1 MPFPILPQIAKG
13 RSNTLIFNE
22 SGIWKTDSNSDFLG
36 RLVNS
41 LSEGETLDDVGNIDS
56 IPDIWAKPLLFKM
69 ALFDIND
76 TKEFVKGLH
85 DFVTGEW
92 RALLAMFALKEMRHL
107 NLTIEHIDLEYDP
120 NPLAKVFKSL
130 APQES
135 IDGSKDAWV
144 KGIYVISFNEKPI
157 AIISPVTL
165 VAPSADYT
173 EIFHGTLTPPWSKDK
188 QTLTDPIDML
198 MEDDLIALSKW
209 LKNLNEELKNLATS
223 TQNYKNRNLINN
235 LSGCVDNYIF
245 DVDYKIKGKNDA
257 NFSLIDSDLNLNQG
271 IAWLLKKTVKGE
283 IAVADAPSAVKLII
297 APERHKKDLLLIS
310 PEMVRDFAKQE
321 RVSPEHLVI
330 WPGISALDIT
340 EDSLKS
346 VSTQIGKVQLDDV
359 EFRRPED
366 FFHEKIVLIDSG
378 GGVFPNSLD
387 FSGMKIVAEEDGE
400 KIELT
405 PILPIK
411 LELLELF
418 SPEEIQKRISL
429 SYDSRKITATLT
441 FDFPL
446 SGTKNKQTYF
456 RYKKVYETKDI
467 EYNSSATPV
476 IELWPNISSELWNTY
491 YLLYV
496 NHRASD
502 KKLADNAYYVMP
514 WAYDKNLC
522 TENAQDLMKN
532 LFTVKLEGL
541 PEALI
546 ITCVSGG
553 NIYEAGFVLL
563 KKPEP
568 VESYA
573 NISWKIGVD
582 FGTSSTMLYFAEND
596 GTAQPLV
603 LDSHLFQITDSRAA
617 RTAIFRYFIP
627 PTIASQQ
634 DGSFLSIFRLL
645 NPNAKQNIRPLQDG
659 NVYRLSSE
667 NQYYFQQDAA
677 NIDAN
682 LKWQSDPVGRKK
694 TAAYIKQICSQAFV
708 EAVAHHASNVEWNF
722 SYPTA
727 FSTQQKSD
735 FDMICR
741 QAAAEAESKT
751 VQTME
756 IETYSESEASAYYF
770 NRLHTSG
777 TSNANF
783 TRGAI
788 CVDIGAG
795 TTDISIISGQPG
807 RIIFHTS
814 IQYAGKY
821 MFKPIYDNFQ
831 EFTDS
836 YEQIS
841 KVQNPEKRQALIDA
855 DMRENSEK
863 YIQDLAI
870 NNANGNIPKILQ
882 QSQFAVAGLFYY
894 LGKILRILH
903 DPKVG
908 RSYYKENTLPRIF
921 VGGNGSRIFHWLTG
935 GNPIQDNRG
944 KIHPYLKVLE
954 KMLVEASGLESKL
967 FRINL
972 SSQPKV
978 EVASGMISTLPTN
991 ANTFFDEDKIEEDL
1005 AEIFGE
1011 RFSLNSLFAGAE
1023 FSKGEESFSAEDFI
1037 TAQDISEGINITSLD
1052 EFSNFVR
1059 KFNEFKKG
1067 LWSNGISFDE
1077 DMAEEIIYQA
1087 EGSYVENKDCA
1098 PDEIFVEPVF
1108 IAELKN
1114 FMEMFRND

>member
-13 RSNTLIFNE
+13 RNNTLTFNE

-41 LSEGETLDDVGNIDS
+41 LSEGESLDDVGNIDS

-69 ALFDIND
+69 ALFDISN

-92 RALLAMFALKEMRHL
+92 RALLAMFALKELRHL
-107 NLTIEHIDLEYDP
+107 NLTVEHVDLENDP
-120 NPLAKVFKSL
+120 NPLAKIFKSL
-130 APQES
+130 APKES
-135 IDGSKDAWV
+135 IDGSENAWL
-144 KGIYVISFNEKPI
+144 KGIYIISFNEKPL
-157 AIISPVTL
+157 AIVSPVTL

-173 EIFHGTLTPPWSKDK
+173 EIFNGTLTAPWSRDRK
-188 QTLTDPIDML
+188 TLTDPIEML
-198 MEDDLIALSKW
+198 MEDDLVALSKW
-209 LKNLNEELKNLATS
+209 LKNLNEELKNLATE

-235 LSGCVDNYIF
+235 LSGCVDNYIS
-245 DVDYKIKGKNDA
+245 DVDYRIKNKNDA

-271 IAWLLKKTVKGE
+271 VSWLLNKTVKGK
-283 IAVADAPSAVKLII
+283 ISVADAPSAVKLII
-297 APERHKKDLLLIS
+297 APERQKKDLLLIS

-321 RVSPEHLVI
+321 RISPEHLVI
-330 WPGISALDIT
+330 WPGISASDIT
-340 EDSLKS
+340 EDSLQN
-346 VSTQIGKVQLDDV
+346 VPNQIGKVNLNDV
-359 EFRRPED
+359 EYRRPED

-378 GGVFPNSLD
+378 GGVFPNSLE

-418 SPEEIQKRISL
+418 SPEEIQKRISI

-446 SGTKNKQTYF
+446 SGVKDKQTYF
-456 RYKKVYETKDI
+456 RYKKVYETENI

-476 IELWPNISSELWNTY
+476 IEMWPNICSEMWHTY

-514 WAYDKNLC
+514 WAYDKTLC
-522 TENAQDLMKN
+522 KEDAQDLMKN
-532 LFTVKLEGL
+532 LFTVKLDGL

-553 NIYEAGFVLL
+553 SIYEAGIVLL
-563 KKPEP
+563 KKPES

-596 GTAQPLV
+596 GDAQPLI

-627 PTIASQQ
+627 PNAASQQ

-682 LKWQSDPVGRKK
+682 LKWQNDSTGREK
-694 TAAYIKQICSQAFV
+694 TTAYIKQICSQAFV
-708 EAVAHHASNVEWNF
+708 EALAHHASSVEWNF

-727 FSTQQKSD
+727 FSTGQKWT
-735 FDMICR
+735 FDSTCQ
-741 QAAAEAESKT
+741 QAAAEAESKP
-751 VQTME
+751 VKNME
-756 IETYSESEASAYYF
+756 IKSYSESEASAYYF
-770 NRLHTSG
+770 NRYNTFG
-777 TSNANF
+777 TGNANF

-814 IQYAGKY
+814 IQYAGRY

-841 KVQNPEKRQALIDA
+841 KVKNPEKRQALIDA
-855 DMRENSEK
+855 DMRENSEE
-863 YIQDLAI
+863 YIQKLAI
-870 NNANGNIPKILQ
+870 NSANGNIPKILQ

-894 LGKILRILH
+894 LGKILSILH
-903 DPKVG
+903 HPKIG
-908 RSYYKENTLPRIF
+908 RGYYKENTLPRIF

-935 GNPIQDNRG
+935 GNSIQDNKG
-944 KIHPYLKVLE
+944 KMHPYLKVLE
-954 KMLVEASGLESKL
+954 KMLVDASGLEARL

-972 SSQPKV
+972 SGQPKV
-978 EVASGMISTLPTN
+978 EVASGMISTLPKN
-991 ANTFFDEDKIEEDL
+991 AETFFDEEKIEEDL
-1005 AEIFGE
+1005 TQIFGE
-1011 RFSLNSLFAGAE
+1011 RFTGNALFAGAE
-1023 FSKGEESFSAEDFI
+1023 FTKDEENFSAEDFL
-1037 TAQDISEGINITSLD
+1037 TAQDISKGININSLE

-1077 DMAEEIIYQA
+1077 DMAAEIMDQT
-1087 EGSYVENKDCA
+1087 EGFYVGHIDSD

-1108 IAELKN
+1108 IVELKN